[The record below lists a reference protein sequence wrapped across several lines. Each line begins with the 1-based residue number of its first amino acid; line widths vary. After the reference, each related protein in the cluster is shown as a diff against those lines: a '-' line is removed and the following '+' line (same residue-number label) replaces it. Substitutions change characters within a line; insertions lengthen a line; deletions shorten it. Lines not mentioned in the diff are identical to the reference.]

1 VKKAVCPG
9 SFDPIT
15 NGHLDVIERASHL
28 FDEVVI
34 AVLVNNSKSSL
45 FTIEERIVLA
55 RDCVKHLPNVKVDM
69 WSGLL
74 VDYCRENKV
83 DAIVKGL
90 RAVSDFDYEL
100 QMAQMNLQLKG
111 VDTLLMA
118 TKPAYSFL
126 SSSLVREIARYGGDV
141 SKLVPAG
148 VLSEL
153 IRKAK
158 DSSSPSSQSG
168 RS

>member
-1 VKKAVCPG
+1 MRKAVCPG

-15 NGHLDVIERASHL
+15 NGHLDVIERASGL

-34 AVLVNNSKSSL
+34 AVLVNSAKSGL
-45 FTIEERIVLA
+45 FSIDERIAMAKAAVAHIPNA
-55 RDCVKHLPNVKVDM
+55 RVDT

-74 VDYCRENKV
+74 VDYCKANGIG
-83 DAIVKGL
+83 AIIKGL

-118 TKPAYSFL
+118 TKPTYSFL

-141 SKLVPAG
+141 SALVPEG
-148 VLSEL
+148 VLRAL
-153 IRKAK
+153 KAK
-158 DSSSPSSQSG
+158 AAANNG
-168 RS
+168 

>member
-1 VKKAVCPG
+1 MKKAVCPG

-141 SKLVPAG
+141 SNLVPAG

>member
-1 VKKAVCPG
+1 MRKAVCPG

-15 NGHLDVIERASHL
+15 NGHLDVIERASGL
-28 FDEVVI
+28 FDEVTI
-34 AVLVNNSKSSL
+34 AVLANSAKTGL
-45 FTIEERIVLA
+45 FTIDERIKMA
-55 RDCVKHLPNVKVDM
+55 REAAAHLSNVRVDT

-74 VDYCRENKV
+74 VDYCKTH
-83 DAIVKGL
+83 DIKAIVKGL

-141 SKLVPAG
+141 SALVPSG
-148 VLSEL
+148 VLNAL
-153 IRKAK
+153 QAKAGGK
-158 DSSSPSSQSG
+158 
-168 RS
+168 

>member
-1 VKKAVCPG
+1 MRKAVCPG

-15 NGHLDVIERASHL
+15 NGHLDVIERASGL
-28 FDEVVI
+28 FDEVTI
-34 AVLVNNSKSSL
+34 AVLVNSSKSGL
-45 FTIEERIVLA
+45 FSIEERIKMA
-55 RDCVKHLPNVKVDM
+55 RDAASHLPNVKVDT

-74 VDYCRENKV
+74 VDYCKANDIR
-83 DAIVKGL
+83 AIVKGL

-141 SKLVPAG
+141 SALVPAG
-148 VLSEL
+148 VLSAL
-153 IRKAK
+153 QTKAGGK
-158 DSSSPSSQSG
+158 
-168 RS
+168 

>member
-1 VKKAVCPG
+1 MRKAVCPG

-15 NGHLDVIERASHL
+15 NGHLDVIERASGL

-34 AVLVNNSKSSL
+34 AVLVNSAKSGL
-45 FTIEERIVLA
+45 FSIEERIAMAKEAVA
-55 RDCVKHLPNVKVDM
+55 HIPNALVDT

-74 VDYCRENKV
+74 VDYCKANGIG
-83 DAIVKGL
+83 AIIKGL

-118 TKPAYSFL
+118 TKPTYSFL

-141 SKLVPAG
+141 SALVPDG
-148 VLSEL
+148 VLRAL
-153 IRKAK
+153 KAK
-158 DSSSPSSQSG
+158 AATDKG
-168 RS
+168 